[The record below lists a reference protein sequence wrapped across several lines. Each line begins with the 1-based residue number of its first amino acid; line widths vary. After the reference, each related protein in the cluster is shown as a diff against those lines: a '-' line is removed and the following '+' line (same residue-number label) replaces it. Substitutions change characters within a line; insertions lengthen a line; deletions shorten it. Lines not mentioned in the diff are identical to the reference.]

1 MKNAL
6 YIIIAGC
13 LWGIIAIF
21 INILNK
27 LGLTAMECVAVRV
40 GFTTILLFFYL
51 IITAPKALKIQL
63 KDLKYFMGTGL
74 LSIIFFNYCY
84 FEAIRII
91 GGAAVP
97 ALLLYTAP
105 AFVMILSAICFG
117 EKITLKKVVV
127 LFITFIGL
135 GFVTGAFGQT
145 DALSIRAILLG
156 LGSGLGYALYSIF
169 GKVLVK
175 KYTAMTITFYTFLV
189 ATIGAV
195 PMSGIMMHIEVLGDI
210 KALLAGTG
218 LALLSTI
225 VPFVL
230 YTKGLKGIEAG
241 VAAILAT
248 IEPFVAAIIGVC
260 LFHETLTLYKI
271 IGMIL
276 IILAIIVNNC
286 QLSRVK

>member
-21 INILNK
+21 INILNR

-145 DALSIRAILLG
+145 DALSIRAVLLG